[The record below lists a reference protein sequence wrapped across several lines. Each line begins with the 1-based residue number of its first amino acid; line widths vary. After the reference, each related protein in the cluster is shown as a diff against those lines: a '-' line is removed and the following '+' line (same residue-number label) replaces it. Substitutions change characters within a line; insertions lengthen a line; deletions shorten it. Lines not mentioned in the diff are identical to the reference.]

1 METRTGWLGFA
12 GNVHSVWGPHGI
24 APFDLAGKVS
34 HSGIFAYIL
43 TDLSISDISLILRS
57 VSNTHTPGILCDWNF
72 AKLPRDTK
80 QMFWYCVDCIVL
92 KTTLNSTV
100 WLIPTNSMEIQ
111 GTLPPLKHLTS
122 LGANIA
128 IWPRKF
134 SLKVVTSHIMSQNFL
149 NLEVPAK
156 NYVKCADTQF

>member
-1 METRTGWLGFA
+1 MVSILLYQTRTGWLGFA
-12 GNVHSVWGPHGI
+12 GNVHSVCGPYGI
-24 APFDLAGKVS
+24 APLWLGWESESFWY
-34 HSGIFAYIL
+34 FW
-43 TDLSISDISLILRS
+43 ISLILGS
-57 VSNTHTPGILCDWNF
+57 VSNTHTPGILCDWDF

-100 WLIPTNSMEIQ
+100 WLIPTNSMKIQ
-111 GTLPPLKHLTS
+111 DTLPPLKHLTS

-128 IWPRKF
+128 IWPRNF

-156 NYVKCADTQF
+156 NYVKCADTQI

>member
-34 HSGIFAYIL
+34 HSGIFAYHSYSDQWVIL
-43 TDLSISDISLILRS
+43 TLQEFPVTD
-57 VSNTHTPGILCDWNF
+57 F

-100 WLIPTNSMEIQ
+100 WLIPTFSMEIQ

-134 SLKVVTSHIMSQNFL
+134 SLKVVTSHIMWQNFL